1 MGYMNKP
8 SKINFESST
17 ACNSRCIF
25 CPRDTMKRPKGQM
38 NDELFHKII
47 KEGKDMGVSHYS
59 PFFMGEPFIFPRIW
73 EWLDYMEKEGVYV
86 SLYTNGQFVDVDRI
100 VKYKNI
106 KLLSFSV
113 NAATA
118 ETHLK
123 VMRGPKFDIVKH
135 NYEEARK
142 KARFPIRTTFVITQD
157 NVHEVELYKKV
168 FDKTA
173 TTGFSNWAGD
183 KHDKLERKGERVPC
197 WPLFHQMMILWD
209 GRAVPCCEDY
219 DGRQIMCDANTQTLK
234 EIWDN
239 SEWLREKH
247 RRLEFDT
254 PICRDC
260 NYNTKEKYA

>member
-1 MGYMNKP
+1 
-8 SKINFESST
+8 
-17 ACNSRCIF
+17 
-25 CPRDTMKRPKGQM
+25 
-38 NDELFHKII
+38 
-47 KEGKDMGVSHYS
+47 
-59 PFFMGEPFIFPRIW
+59 
-73 EWLDYMEKEGVYV
+73 
-86 SLYTNGQFVDVDRI
+86 
-100 VKYKNI
+100 
-106 KLLSFSV
+106 
-113 NAATA
+113 
-118 ETHLK
+118 
-123 VMRGPKFDIVKH
+123 
-135 NYEEARK
+135 
-142 KARFPIRTTFVITQD
+142 
-157 NVHEVELYKKV
+157 V

-219 DGRQIMCDANTQTLK
+219 DGRQIMGDANTQTLK

-254 PICRDC
+254 PVCRDC